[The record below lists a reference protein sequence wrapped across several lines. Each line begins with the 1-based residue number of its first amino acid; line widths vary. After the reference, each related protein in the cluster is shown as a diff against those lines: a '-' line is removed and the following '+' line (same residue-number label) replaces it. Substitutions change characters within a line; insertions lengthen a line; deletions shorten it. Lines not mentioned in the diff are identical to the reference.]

1 MTAEKARRTVLVV
14 EDDSDIRD
22 ELAAVIEESNYRT
35 IRAANGAVALQK
47 LRGGPRPCVI
57 LLDLLMPVM
66 DGREFLTQQQDDAAL
81 KEIPVV
87 VLSAH
92 LDVVAGGRK
101 DVNAAA
107 FLKKPIDLSE
117 LLSTIAKFC
126 GKS

>member
-1 MTAEKARRTVLVV
+1 MTTRKAAGTVLVV
-14 EDDSDIRD
+14 EDDGDIRD
-22 ELAAVIEESNYRT
+22 ELADVIEDSNYRT

-57 LLDLLMPVM
+57 LLDLMMPVM
-66 DGREFLTQQQDDAAL
+66 DGHAFLAEQQSDAAL

-92 LDVVAGGRK
+92 VDGARGGTQMS
-101 DVNAAA
+101 AAA
-107 FLKKPIDLSE
+107 FLKKPIDLAE

>member
-1 MTAEKARRTVLVV
+1 MIARKAAGTVLVV
-14 EDDSDIRD
+14 EDDGDIRD
-22 ELAAVIEESNYRT
+22 ELADVIEDSNYRT

-57 LLDLLMPVM
+57 LLDLMMPVM
-66 DGREFLTQQQDDAAL
+66 DGREFLAAQQSDAAL

-92 LDVVAGGRK
+92 IDGARGGPQMS
-101 DVNAAA
+101 AAA
-107 FLKKPIDLSE
+107 FLKKPIDLAE
-117 LLSTIAKFC
+117 LLSTIARFC

>member
-1 MTAEKARRTVLVV
+1 MIARKAAGTVLVV

-22 ELAAVIEESNYRT
+22 ELADVIEDSNYRT

-57 LLDLLMPVM
+57 LLDLMMPVM
-66 DGREFLTQQQDDAAL
+66 DGRAFLAEQQSDAAL

-92 LDVVAGGRK
+92 IDGARAGTQMS
-101 DVNAAA
+101 AAA
-107 FLKKPIDLSE
+107 FLKKPIDLAE
-117 LLSTIAKFC
+117 LLSTIARFC

>member
-1 MTAEKARRTVLVV
+1 MTGEKAVGTVLVV
-14 EDDSDIRD
+14 EDDGDIRE
-22 ELAAVIEESNYRT
+22 ELAAVIEDSNYRT

-57 LLDLLMPVM
+57 LLDLMMPVM
-66 DGREFLTQQQDDAAL
+66 DGREFLAEQQNDAAL

-92 LDVVAGGRK
+92 IDGGRAGTQMT
-101 DVNAAA
+101 AAA
-107 FLKKPIDLSE
+107 FLKKPIDLAE
-117 LLSTIAKFC
+117 LLRTIERFC

>member
-1 MTAEKARRTVLVV
+1 MTTGKAAGTVLVV

-22 ELAAVIEESNYRT
+22 ELADVIEDSNYRT

-57 LLDLLMPVM
+57 LLDLMMPVM
-66 DGREFLTQQQDDAAL
+66 DGHEFLAEQQSDAAL

-92 LDVVAGGRK
+92 LDGAHGGAQMS
-101 DVNAAA
+101 AAA
-107 FLKKPIDLSE
+107 FLKKPIDLAE
-117 LLSTIAKFC
+117 LLSTIERFC